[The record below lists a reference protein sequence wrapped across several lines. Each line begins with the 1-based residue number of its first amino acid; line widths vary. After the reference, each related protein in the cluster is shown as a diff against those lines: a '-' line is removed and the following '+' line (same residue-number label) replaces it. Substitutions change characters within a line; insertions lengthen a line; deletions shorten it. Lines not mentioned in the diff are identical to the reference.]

1 MTKGRD
7 FSLPLVIKFLEVV
20 GEKFEDDILDNM
32 VIGYFNNKVTDIL
45 SINER
50 LFMLELPQLGSYKPA
65 YEY

>member
-1 MTKGRD
+1 M
-7 FSLPLVIKFLEVV
+7 PLVIKFLEVV